1 MIEIT
6 FWPEFVRALLCLEV
20 VVSDFVMIPCPL
32 PSDPIPV
39 DHLSVHRRE
48 GVAPDGRVAEGHGA
62 AAPHRTLLRR
72 DRLRHADFPGKSG
85 SAVKSSIS
93 VEERMFSNSVY
104 LLAAPTGLSQEN
116 PLDHV

>member
-1 MIEIT
+1 
-6 FWPEFVRALLCLEV
+6 
-20 VVSDFVMIPCPL
+20 MIPCPL

-62 AAPHRTLLRR
+62 ATPHRTLLRR
-72 DRLRHADFPGKSG
+72 DRLRHADFPGKNG
-85 SAVKSSIS
+85 PAVKSSIS

-104 LLAAPTGLSQEN
+104 VLAAPTGLSQEN